1 MFKFKTF
8 LLGTVR
14 LRLRIRHIH
23 AHMCAGAPPPPALMK
38 CQQEWSTCQLSKDFK
53 GQGEIIAVIGQNGSE
68 LATVWFNVYAGELL
82 DLEKY
87 EDCGLAHFTFEETAE
102 AQD

>member
-1 MFKFKTF
+1 MS
-8 LLGTVR
+8 
-14 LRLRIRHIH
+14 
-23 AHMCAGAPPPPALMK
+23 A
-38 CQQEWSTCQLSKDFK
+38 E
-53 GQGEIIAVIGQNGSE
+53 GEIIAIIRQNGSE